1 MTEETRS
8 IGPICADLKAKGEH
22 EAAET
27 IERIADSNA
36 ELGDNNI
43 VLDRMVAELL
53 DVLENAVFWDSHD
66 HDGYPAPWLRNA
78 ERAIAKVKG
87 ETG

>member
-1 MTEETRS
+1 MIEKTIS

-53 DVLENAVFWDSHD
+53 DVLDKILAGGLPDNREE
-66 HDGYPAPWLRNA
+66 A
-78 ERAIAKVKG
+78 EKVMARATG
-87 ETG
+87 EME